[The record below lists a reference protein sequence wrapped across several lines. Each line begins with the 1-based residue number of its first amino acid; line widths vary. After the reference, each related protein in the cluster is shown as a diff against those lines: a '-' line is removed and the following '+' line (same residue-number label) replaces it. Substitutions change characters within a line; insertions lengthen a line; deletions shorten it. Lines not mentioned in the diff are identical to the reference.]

1 MRNRT
6 NVPRFAQYSSM
17 MGGFA
22 GLAVQDRTRYGVRMA
37 TELGS
42 RLDQGITLPF
52 SWFADPAV
60 FALEQERI
68 FGHSWLYAG
77 VAEWVTEPGQFFT
90 CRAGLVPVVV
100 TRDQAGSLNAFIN
113 ICRHRATEVAQGR
126 GRRETL
132 QCPYHAWT
140 YGLDG
145 CLRAAPRS
153 QLEPGFDHSELGL
166 QPVAIDTWGPLVF
179 VNRDLDAPPLAEVLG
194 GLPVLLDRCGFSF
207 DGLRFRERSEWELA
221 ANWKVVVENF
231 LECYHCP
238 TAHPSFSKIIDVDP
252 EAYLL
257 SSDGWSSSQVARVRA
272 DVREGGGAPPYRP
285 TGAAADSAHFH
296 YLWPTFTINAVPG
309 PPNAAVFMF
318 VPLDAGRTLTIT
330 DYLFDDSADE
340 EQIRE
345 MLEFANQV
353 GEEDRDLVE
362 SIQRAAASGGLD
374 HGRLML
380 SSEHLIQHFQRLVE
394 QALA

>member
-6 NVPRFAQYSSM
+6 NVPRFARYSSM
-17 MGGFA
+17 TGAFA
-22 GLAVQDRTRYGVRMA
+22 GLAVPDRTLYCLAMA

-52 SWFADPAV
+52 SWFADPEV

-68 FGHSWLYAG
+68 FAHTWQYAG
-77 VAEWVTEPGQFFT
+77 VADWVAEPGQFFT

-100 TRDQAGSLNAFIN
+100 TRDQAGSLNAFVN

-153 QLEPGFDHSELGL
+153 QLEPGFDRSQLGL
-166 QPVAIDTWGPLVF
+166 LPVAVDTWGPLVF
-179 VNRDLDAPPLAEVLG
+179 VNRDLDAPPLADVLG
-194 GLPVLLDRCGFSF
+194 GLPALLEGCGFSF
-207 DGLRFRERSEWELA
+207 DGLRFRERVEWELA
-221 ANWKVVVENF
+221 ANWKAVVENF

-238 TAHPSFSKIIDVDP
+238 TAHPSFSKMIDVDP
-252 EAYLL
+252 DAYML
-257 SSDGWSSSQVARVRA
+257 SSAGWSSSQVARVRD
-272 DVREGGGAPPYRP
+272 DVQEGGGAPPYWP
-285 TGAAADSAHFH
+285 SGAAAGSAHFH
-296 YLWPTFTINAVPG
+296 YLWPTFTINALPG
-309 PPNAAVFMF
+309 PPNAAVFFF

-330 DYLFDDSADE
+330 DYLFDESADQQ
-340 EQIRE
+340 QIRE
-345 MLEFANQV
+345 VMAFGDQV
-353 GEEDRDLVE
+353 GSEDRELVE